1 MSVRNIPVGVLF
13 SQTGSYSEIGREA
26 YWGARLAID
35 EVNASGEFGFNLVR
49 VESDPAGLAETYAS
63 EADRMMRQEG
73 CRHIIGTQTSS
84 SRKEVLPVLE
94 RGRGLLWYAV
104 PYEGFESHDRVV
116 YTGACPNQ
124 GVVPLFRHVVPKFG
138 GNAFLLG
145 SNYIWGWETNR
156 IARELLADCGGDVLG
171 ERYIAIGD
179 ENIAHLIAEIRET
192 KPDFILNN
200 LIGVSSYAFLRAMKD
215 LARQDAAF
223 LPERCPILSCNLT
236 EAELPVLGT
245 AAQGLISTSTYF
257 ETLETAENAAFLARM
272 RGLREPGRAIS
283 SMFVGPYEAVWL
295 LARAIEA
302 CGSADP
308 AHVLE
313 QICSRPQQTPIR
325 QLTIDRSTH
334 HAHLQPLIAVVETS
348 GAAATPRFRITES
361 LPGPLAPDPYLVDYA
376 PLHADTR
383 PGERPRHGDDRLPPL
398 LRLVSS

>member
-1 MSVRNIPVGVLF
+1 MSVRTIPVGVLF
-13 SQTGSYSEIGREA
+13 SQSGSYSEIGREA

-35 EVNASGEFGFNLVR
+35 EVNASGRFGFTLER
-49 VESDPAGLAETYAS
+49 VESDPAGLAENYACQ
-63 EADRMMRQEG
+63 ADRMMRQEG
-73 CRHIIGTQTSS
+73 CQHIVGTQTSS

-94 RGRGLLWYAV
+94 RGRGLLWYAT

-156 IARELLADCGGDVLG
+156 IARELLADCGGHVLG

-179 ENIAHLIAEIRET
+179 ENIAHLISEIREK

-215 LARQDAAF
+215 LAREDASF
-223 LPERCPILSCNLT
+223 GPGRCPILSCNLT
-236 EAELPVLGT
+236 EAELPVLG
-245 AAQGLISTSTYF
+245 AAAEGLISTSTYF
-257 ETLETAENAAFLARM
+257 ETLETAENRAFLMQM
-272 RGLREPGRAIS
+272 RGLRDPDRAIS

-308 AHVLE
+308 SEVLE
-313 QICSRPQQTPIR
+313 QICSRPHQTPIR
-325 QLTIDRSTH
+325 QIRIDRSTH
-334 HAHLQPLIAVVETS
+334 HAHLQPLIARVETS
-348 GAAATPRFRITES
+348 PDATTPRFRITET

-376 PLHADTR
+376 PLGTDTR
-383 PGERPRHGDDRLPPL
+383 PNAGREDSNDRLPPL